1 MEKEE
6 AAKARAAEAAAHKEE
21 KAKTTDYKKEK
32 EQILKTNFDDETN
45 WNYLF
50 MNQDTVAT
58 SMAKQLNQTKGEFFD
73 TSKGGSMAVK
83 MAKSET
89 IIIS

>member
-1 MEKEE
+1 
-6 AAKARAAEAAAHKEE
+6 
-21 KAKTTDYKKEK
+21 
-32 EQILKTNFDDETN
+32 
-45 WNYLF
+45 

-58 SMAKQLNQTKGEFFD
+58 SMAKQLNQTKGEFFEND
-73 TSKGGSMAVK
+73 TGGSMAVK